1 MRSLHQPAGCRHYHY
16 NGYRRIE
23 YRMQLTNRRIGN
35 AVLLAAAGRIDHAS
49 AEGFKTALQPHLE
62 NCRAG
67 GDVVVLDFSAV
78 EYISS
83 VGLRVLMLAA
93 KQARTAQGAIA
104 VAALQPVVREIFE
117 ISKFTLVLPC
127 HADVREALAALAPAA
142 LSGYSAA

>member
-1 MRSLHQPAGCRHYHY
+1 
-16 NGYRRIE
+16 
-23 YRMQLTNRRIGN
+23 MQLTNRRIGN

-49 AEGFKTALQPHLE
+49 AEGFKAALQPHLE

-67 GDVVVLDFSAV
+67 GDVVVLDFSGV

-93 KQARTAQGAIA
+93 KQARGAQGSIA

-127 HADVREALAALAPAA
+127 HVGVREALAALAPAA
-142 LSGYSAA
+142 LASYGAA